1 MTELKEN
8 KANETGIEDIK
19 AAAEKKKCAVQK
31 AGYYVTEFLAG
42 PMCGRCL
49 PCALGS
55 YEARVRLENIS
66 EGRGRDSDIAALRR
80 IATEMLEGSRCKKG
94 KDTAKFILDWM
105 NTGVCEEH
113 VRGRCPDR
121 ECPALIEY
129 RIDPQRCTMCGLC
142 KDACHYGAVIGEKRK
157 PYLSGY
163 RPFEIRQRKCTKCD
177 ACMQVCP
184 AGAVVIVDVKKEEPV
199 GV

>member
-1 MTELKEN
+1 MTELNEN
-8 KANETGIEDIK
+8 KANETRVEDIK
-19 AAAEKKKCAVQK
+19 TAAEELKCPVRK
-31 AGYYVTEFLAG
+31 AKYYVTEFLAG
-42 PMCGRCL
+42 PMCGKCL

-55 YEARVRLENIS
+55 YEAQVRLENIS
-66 EGRGRDSDIAALRR
+66 EGRGTDSDIAALRR
-80 IATEMLEGSRCKKG
+80 IATEMLESSRCKKG

-105 NTGVCEEH
+105 STDVYEAH
-113 VRGRCPDR
+113 VGGKCPDR

-129 RIDPQRCTMCGLC
+129 RIVPEKCTMCGLC
-142 KDACHYGAVIGEKRK
+142 REACHYGAVVGEKRK

-163 RPFEIRQRKCTKCD
+163 RPFEIRQKKCTKCD

-184 AGAVVIVDVKKEEPV
+184 TGAVVIVDVKREEPV